1 VHAGRRDGEDLDGG
15 AMIWSEVEEPCDGLA
30 RVGFAAVYIDAAGR
44 ADVGVEPTKTAHR
57 LRIIN
62 ASVNYN

>member
-1 VHAGRRDGEDLDGG
+1 MA
-15 AMIWSEVEEPCDGLA
+15 AS
-30 RVGFAAVYIDAAGR
+30 VGFAAVYIDAAGR